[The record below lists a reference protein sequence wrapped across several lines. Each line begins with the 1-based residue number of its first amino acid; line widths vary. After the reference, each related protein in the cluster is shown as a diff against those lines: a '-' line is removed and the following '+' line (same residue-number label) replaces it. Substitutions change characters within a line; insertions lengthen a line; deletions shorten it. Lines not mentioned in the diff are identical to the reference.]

1 MSKRIS
7 TCDNHSGTPRYVVK
21 EEVRDIQVFTSK
33 VIPGN
38 VSKDRMSFCDICVLA
53 RAGKEFFNDADMTRS
68 KIRVVA
74 WKMHSLAEH

>member
-1 MSKRIS
+1 
-7 TCDNHSGTPRYVVK
+7 
-21 EEVRDIQVFTSK
+21 
-33 VIPGN
+33 
-38 VSKDRMSFCDICVLA
+38 MSFCDICVLA

>member
-7 TCDNHSGTPRYVVK
+7 TCDNHSGTPRYVV
-21 EEVRDIQVFTSK
+21 EEKVRDIHVFTSI

-38 VSKDRMSFCDICVLA
+38 VAKDHMSLFATVVRWLVP
-53 RAGKEFFNDADMTRS
+53 GKSFSMMS
-68 KIRVVA
+68 S